1 MASERIP
8 AFILLIVA
16 MVAVAMMFNRVWA
29 PFNRR
34 PPGQQVH
41 DTRLTYMQKLLVHAK
56 YVMIALGISNLFLVG
71 RLIGS
76 ETLSNLRLTE
86 DGLGE
91 MFVLVGIV
99 VAIVIPTRYVFTT
112 EGFAIEN
119 GRLYRW
125 DEFARYGLGP
135 GRVRFEG
142 KGDRPIKVDLF
153 MNHVQQAAFRPV
165 LKRYFG
171 KTPVARTRARPPR

>member
-1 MASERIP
+1 MPAERIP
-8 AFILLIVA
+8 SFILLIV
-16 MVAVAMMFNRVWA
+16 VLVVLAMMFNRVWA

-34 PPGQQVH
+34 PRGVQVH
-41 DTRLTYMQKLLVHAK
+41 DTRLTAMQKLLVHRK
-56 YVMIALGISNLFLVG
+56 YVLIALG
-71 RLIGS
+71 
-76 ETLSNLRLTE
+76 LSNVFLLGEVGIFPGLTALRLTE

-91 MFVLVGIV
+91 MIVLL
-99 VAIVIPTRYVFTT
+99 AIVAAAFIPTRYVFTA
-112 EGFAIEN
+112 EGFALEN

-142 KGDRPIKVDLF
+142 KGDRPAKVDLF
-153 MNHVQQAAFRPV
+153 MNHVQQAALKPI

-171 KTPVARTRARPPR
+171 KPPVVRTAARPPR

>member
-1 MASERIP
+1 MAV
-8 AFILLIVA
+8 L
-16 MVAVAMMFNRVWA
+16 AMMFNRVWA

-34 PPGQQVH
+34 PRGVQVH
-41 DTRLTYMQKLLVHAK
+41 DTRLTPMQKLLVHRS
-56 YVMIALGISNLFLVG
+56 YVLIALG
-71 RLIGS
+71 
-76 ETLSNLRLTE
+76 LSNMFLLGNIGLVPAFSSLRLTD

-91 MFVLVGIV
+91 MFVLL
-99 VAIVIPTRYVFTT
+99 AIVAAILVPTRYVFTI
-112 EGFAIEN
+112 EGFALEN

-153 MNHVQQAAFRPV
+153 MGHIQQSALRPI

-171 KTPVARTRARPPR
+171 KTPAARTTARPPR

>member
-1 MASERIP
+1 MPSSNIP
-8 AFILLIVA
+8 SLILLILV
-16 MVAVAMMFNRVWA
+16 MAVLAMMFNRVWA

-34 PPGQQVH
+34 PRGVQVH
-41 DTRLTYMQKLLVHAK
+41 DTRLTPMQKLLVHRS
-56 YVMIALGISNLFLVG
+56 YVLIALG
-71 RLIGS
+71 
-76 ETLSNLRLTE
+76 LSNMFLLGNVGLVPAFSSLRLTD

-91 MFVLVGIV
+91 MFVLL
-99 VAIVIPTRYVFTT
+99 AIVAAILVPTRYAFTI
-112 EGFAIEN
+112 EGFALEN

-153 MNHVQQAAFRPV
+153 MGHIQQSALRPI

-171 KTPVARTRARPPR
+171 KTPAARTTARPPR